1 MPFFS
6 TEVDRK
12 LFPWRKWMT
21 EKEPMCQPDQH
32 ILYTCYVFNSHP
44 QCHLWFYQEQEAAFS
59 PWNRN
64 QLQSHGCK
72 LYTHHIHIQN
82 QASLLLIPWLWL
94 KKLSLDVSRTIYICS
109 MARQLK
115 EWSKCRLRQS
125 LRTWWS
131 HIRSKSML
139 SDSYWMTWMP
149 FPPSQRIFGMFL
161 TYTCSGLSVLSHF
174 FKKSSEQSHLTG
186 FPSKLNTIFGLSS
199 SFFSRSSSNFP
210 IRLSWK

>member
-109 MARQLK
+109 MARQQK

-131 HIRSKSML
+131 HIRSN
-139 SDSYWMTWMP
+139 P
-149 FPPSQRIFGMFL
+149 CCRIRIGWL
-161 TYTCSGLSVLSHF
+161 GCHF
-174 FKKSSEQSHLTG
+174 HHHKGFSECFWHTHDQGKQLL
-186 FPSKLNTIFGLSS
+186 K
-199 SFFSRSSSNFP
+199 
-210 IRLSWK
+210 